1 MEVKY
6 SKPFEKDLK
15 SLSEKSVVLKV
26 DEIISHI
33 TTSSSLQTLKG
44 IKQLK
49 GHKNCYRIRIGN
61 YRLGLLVNGNVVWL
75 ARIMHRKEIYRYFP

>member
-6 SKPFEKDLK
+6 SKLFEKDLK
-15 SLSEKSVVLKV
+15 SLSDKSVVLKL
-26 DEIISHI
+26 DGIISEI
-33 TTSSSLQTLKG
+33 ASSSSLQKLKG

-49 GHKNCYRIRIGN
+49 GHRNCYRIRIGN
-61 YRLGLLVNGNVVWL
+61 YRLGLLLGGNIVWL